1 MNILMLASDF
11 YPVWGGTGAY
21 INNIAGNFPK
31 EHSLHIVTPK
41 RVSFGK
47 EDLKNNLFRNELPEN
62 VHIHY
67 LGEAR
72 DTFNYNL
79 SFQLNCRKHVG
90 PLVQEHKIDVIHS
103 QSSLP
108 DLFISAKKIEV
119 PIITTIHSTI
129 EGQIN
134 ALKSFGYNLSQLDFS
149 EKMLVILG
157 FLIKIMENR
166 YYNSHRHYITVS
178 NWSKRQ
184 VIKEKGIEANRIK
197 VIHNGIDTSRFEFP
211 EKSRLPEST
220 LSESTFPESKFPE
233 LNDVDSPIILFL
245 SRMIQS
251 KGINYLAESMP
262 EILSKC
268 DAHFVFAGPGPEP
281 VVKVAPENYTFLGY
295 VPYENTPALHHIS
308 DIFIL
313 PSLYENFPINL
324 LEAMISESGVISTDV
339 GGIPEMI
346 TNGENGILIPFKDS
360 TSIAD
365 SVIKL
370 IENNELKKEL
380 AKNAKETV
388 EKEFNMKSKIKDTVS
403 YYEEVLKK

>member
-157 FLIKIMENR
+157 F
-166 YYNSHRHYITVS
+166 
-178 NWSKRQ
+178 
-184 VIKEKGIEANRIK
+184 
-197 VIHNGIDTSRFEFP
+197 
-211 EKSRLPEST
+211 
-220 LSESTFPESKFPE
+220 
-233 LNDVDSPIILFL
+233 
-245 SRMIQS
+245 
-251 KGINYLAESMP
+251 
-262 EILSKC
+262 
-268 DAHFVFAGPGPEP
+268 
-281 VVKVAPENYTFLGY
+281 
-295 VPYENTPALHHIS
+295 
-308 DIFIL
+308 
-313 PSLYENFPINL
+313 
-324 LEAMISESGVISTDV
+324 
-339 GGIPEMI
+339 
-346 TNGENGILIPFKDS
+346 
-360 TSIAD
+360 
-365 SVIKL
+365 
-370 IENNELKKEL
+370 
-380 AKNAKETV
+380 
-388 EKEFNMKSKIKDTVS
+388 
-403 YYEEVLKK
+403 